1 MGDNGTNSDMRA
13 TRLQRC
19 GQELYPPENR
29 RKLGILRKG
38 HMGDVLLTEPVVRVL
53 RQEFDHVTLYTDFP
67 AVGRLIEA
75 YDEILPYDKRLEISE
90 GQFERVTELSY
101 EGFPGINHLDG
112 YARCAD
118 ITLESRI
125 PRIRC
130 GVKRVIRGNYGL
142 IAAFTSD
149 WRRSMREW
157 PKNRFVEL
165 ADRLAKTMGF
175 PFHLLEP
182 GRSFRR
188 MLSLVE
194 HCDLF
199 VGNDSGPAFLAQC
212 FGRPTFV
219 IFGAT
224 RPDLILVSE
233 TARRPGTVDRCSNYN
248 TMPSFFTAAYR
259 HHVYPPDVPGG
270 LFRSMWCL

>member
-1 MGDNGTNSDMRA
+1 MEETK
-13 TRLQRC
+13 LQRC
-19 GQELYPPENR
+19 RQEVYHPENR
-29 RKLGILRKG
+29 RKKLGILRKG

-67 AVGRLIEA
+67 AVGKLIEA
-75 YDEILPYDKRLEISE
+75 YDEILPYDKRVEISAE
-90 GQFERVTELSY
+90 QFERVIELSY
-101 EGFPGINHLDG
+101 EGFAGINHLDG

-125 PRIRC
+125 PRIR
-130 GVKRVIRGNYGL
+130 GGAKRVIRGNYGL

-165 ADRLAKTMGF
+165 ADRLAKSMGF

-182 GRSFRR
+182 GQPLRR

-224 RPDLILVSE
+224 RPDLILVSKTAVGITSDVKCNGCLHFSRHTGIMCASPICLE
-233 TARRPGTVDRCSNYN
+233 TLSVDAVFAEIVAR
-248 TMPSFFTAAYR
+248 
-259 HHVYPPDVPGG
+259 
-270 LFRSMWCL
+270 L